1 MAISIIAFFL
11 YLSSLIF
18 QLLVEV
24 LKLKKLRLIVKSEK
38 RFQEIKQKISK
49 VNLRNKIKKGKFTSL
64 FPLIKKAP

>member
-24 LKLKKLRLIVKSEK
+24 LKLKKLRLVVKSEK
-38 RFQEIKQKISK
+38 RFQEIKQKKNEILQDLGLNRDDLKSFH
-49 VNLRNKIKKGKFTSL
+49 KKLNGYM
-64 FPLIKKAP
+64 

>member
-38 RFQEIKQKISK
+38 RFKEIKQKISK